1 MAGTIT
7 IRTDEETEHAL
18 DLLTHDGS
26 SRSAAIRQAVLEAA
40 RRRERAAEMR
50 RGVLRIDL
58 GQPDGVNVAEEL
70 ARDRAG
76 ER

>member
-1 MAGTIT
+1 LI
-7 IRTDEETEHAL
+7 
-18 DLLTHDGS
+18 
-26 SRSAAIRQAVLEAA
+26 EAA
-40 RRRERAAEMR
+40 RRRERAAQMR
-50 RGVLRIDL
+50 REVLRMDL

>member
-1 MAGTIT
+1 MADTIT

-18 DLLTHDGS
+18 EVLTRDGS
-26 SRSAAIRQAVLEAA
+26 SRSAAIRLAVLEAA
-40 RRRERAAEMR
+40 RRRERAAQMR
-50 RGVLRIDL
+50 RAVLRMDL
-58 GQPDGVNVAEEL
+58 GEPDGVDVAAEL